1 MGAALMLDNIRVLE
15 ISSPETMLAGRIL
28 ADLGADVVVVEP
40 PAGSMGRRRGPF
52 LDGIPGIERSLTWL
66 ALNCNKRGITLDSA
80 SPDGKALLQDL
91 VAKFDVV
98 IEVVHGRRNSPLD
111 SIEFASRT
119 IRCTIAPFVRTGPKS
134 EYAATDFTVMAAS
147 GAPAMTG
154 DLDRPP
160 LFFPVPQAMMEAGA
174 DAAIATL
181 AALIARD
188 RDGLG
193 QRAEVSARIAAMMGA
208 FGQAL
213 VPGSGNP
220 ESKRTQ
226 GAMVIAGV
234 QVPSVYECTDGFV
247 LITIGFGPVFGQMT
261 QRLAKWA
268 AEVGSMDRRIA
279 EVSWPTFISDLS
291 SRKASPSDLQAL
303 VDGLKS
309 LARSKTKAEL
319 AEASRRLGLLASPV
333 MNMKDVAEYVQYR
346 ERGLFTR
353 VSLET
358 SREIDVPARFAQFS
372 NYSIEIKRRAPKLS
386 EHSADIFGTELGLSN
401 AEVQALFVAG
411 AI

>member
-1 MGAALMLDNIRVLE
+1 MLNDVRVLE
-15 ISSPETMLAGRIL
+15 VSAPETMLAGRIL

-40 PAGSMGRRRGPF
+40 PAGSPGRRLAPF
-52 LDGIPGIERSLTWL
+52 LDDTPGIERSLTWH
-66 ALNCNKRGITLDSA
+66 ALNYNKRGVTLDLS
-80 SPDGKALLQDL
+80 SPDGKAMIREL
-91 VAKFDVV
+91 VTKFDVV
-98 IEVVHGRRNSPLD
+98 IEAARRTSTLD
-111 SIEFASRT
+111 SIEFAPRT

-174 DAAIATL
+174 DAAIAAL
-181 AALIARD
+181 AGLIARD
-188 RDGLG
+188 RDGVG
-193 QRAEVSARIAAMMGA
+193 QRAEVSARIAAMMGS

-220 ESKRTQ
+220 EGKRSQ
-226 GAMVIAGV
+226 GAMTIAGV
-234 QVPSVYECTDGFV
+234 KVPSVYECADGYT

-268 AEVGSMDRRIA
+268 AEEGHADSRIA
-279 EVSWPTFISDLS
+279 EINWPSFIGDLS
-291 SRKASPSDLQAL
+291 SRKVSPSDLQAL

-309 LARSKTKAEL
+309 LARSKTKADL
-319 AEASRRLGLLASPV
+319 AEASRRLGLLSSPV
-333 MNMKDVAEYVQYR
+333 MHMKDVAEYVQYR
-346 ERGLFTR
+346 ERGLFAP
-353 VSLET
+353 VSVDAG
-358 SREIDVPARFAQFS
+358 REVDTPARFAQFS
-372 NYSIEIKRRAPKLS
+372 NYSIEIKRPAPKLS
-386 EHSADIFGTELGLSN
+386 EHSAEIFGAELGLSKT
-401 AEVQALFVAG
+401 EIQALFVAG

>member
-1 MGAALMLDNIRVLE
+1 MLDDVRVLE

-40 PAGSMGRRRGPF
+40 PAGSTGRRRGPF
-52 LDGIPGIERSLTWL
+52 LDDIPGIERSLTWL
-66 ALNCNKRGITLDSA
+66 SLNCNKRGITLDLG
-80 SPDGKALLQDL
+80 SPDGKALVHDL
-91 VAKFDVV
+91 VSKFDVV
-98 IEVVHGRRNSPLD
+98 IEAVGGRGSSPLD
-111 SIEFASRT
+111 SIEFAPRT

-181 AALIARD
+181 AALTARD
-188 RDGLG
+188 RDGFG

-220 ESKRTQ
+220 EGKRTQ

-234 QVPSVYECTDGFV
+234 QVPSVYECADGFV
-247 LITIGFGPVFGQMT
+247 LITLGFGPVFGQMT

-268 AEVGSMDRRIA
+268 AEVGSMDQRIA
-279 EVSWPTFISDLS
+279 ELSWPTFISDLS
-291 SRKASPSDLQAL
+291 SRKALPSDLQAL

-319 AEASRRLGLLASPV
+319 AEGSRRLGLLASPV
-333 MNMKDVAEYVQYR
+333 MNMKDIAEYVQYR

-353 VSLET
+353 VNLET
-358 SREIDVPARFAQFS
+358 SREIDAPARFAQFS
-372 NYSIEIKRRAPKLS
+372 NYSIEVKRRAPKLS
-386 EHSADIFGTELGLSN
+386 EHSGEIFGTELGLSS

>member
-1 MGAALMLDNIRVLE
+1 MLDDVRVLE
-15 ISSPETMLAGRIL
+15 VSAPETMLAGRIL

-40 PAGSMGRRRGPF
+40 PAGSSGRRLAPF
-52 LDGIPGIERSLTWL
+52 LDDKPGIERSLTWH
-66 ALNCNKRGITLDSA
+66 ALNYNKRGITLDLS
-80 SPDGKALLQDL
+80 SPDGKALMRDL
-91 VAKFDVV
+91 ATKFDVV
-98 IEVVHGRRNSPLD
+98 IEAGGAKTSPLD
-111 SIEFASRT
+111 SIEFAPRT

-181 AALIARD
+181 AGLSVRD
-188 RDGLG
+188 RDGVG
-193 QRAEVSARIAAMMGA
+193 QHSEVSARIAAMMGS

-220 ESKRTQ
+220 EGKRTQ
-226 GAMVIAGV
+226 GAMTIAGV
-234 QVPSVYECTDGFV
+234 QVPSVYQCADGFT

-261 QRLAKWA
+261 QRLAKWV
-268 AEVGSMDRRIA
+268 AEEGRMDQRIA
-279 EVSWPTFISDLS
+279 EISWPTFISDLS
-291 SRKASPSDLQAL
+291 ARKVSPSDLQAL
-303 VDGLKS
+303 VDELKS

-319 AEASRRLGLLASPV
+319 AESSRKLGLLSSPV

-353 VSLET
+353 VNVDAG
-358 SREIDVPARFAQFS
+358 REIDAPARFAQFS
-372 NYSIEIKRRAPKLS
+372 NYSIEIKRPAPKLS
-386 EHSADIFGTELGLSN
+386 EHSAEIFEAELGLSKT
-401 AEVQALFVAG
+401 EIQALFVAG
-411 AI
+411 EI